1 MIPDPEN
8 FEPTGDVLTD
18 TALKLNLLAQDS
30 KISWTYHEEDPRSPH
45 DRFAQRERGS
55 VGQWFTYQP
64 DGTDWIFLLYELSEP
79 SGPTV
84 MAYLEDRVGYPRL
97 QVLNRDGHVA
107 LDFPHRTVIEHL
119 FATVYRSCGADDD
132 ALKFVAEFAGV
143 SRQH

>member
-8 FEPTGDVLTD
+8 FEPTGDLLTD
-18 TALKLNLLAQDS
+18 TALKLNLLSQDS
-30 KISWTYHEEDPRSPH
+30 KISWTYHEEDPRSSH
-45 DRFAQRERGS
+45 DRFAQRESGG

-64 DGTDWIFLLYELSEP
+64 DETDWTFLLYELSEP
-79 SGPTV
+79 SGRTV
-84 MAYLEDRVGYPRL
+84 MAHLEDRVGRPRL

-119 FATVYRSCGADDD
+119 FTTVYRSCGADAD
-132 ALKFVAEFAGV
+132 ALKFVSEFAGV